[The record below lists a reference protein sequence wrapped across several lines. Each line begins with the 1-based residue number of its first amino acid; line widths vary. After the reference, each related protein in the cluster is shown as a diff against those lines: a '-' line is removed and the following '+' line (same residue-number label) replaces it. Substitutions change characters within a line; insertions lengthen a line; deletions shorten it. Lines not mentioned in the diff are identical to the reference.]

1 MSQTLAAKEKI
12 MSVADYLVFEE
23 KSKRKHEFMDGE
35 IFQMAGV
42 KRNHSLIG
50 SNITT
55 ELNINLREKPC
66 EVHGSDIKILI
77 RDGHYVYPDVSVVCD
92 EINFDANNTT
102 LFNPIVI
109 FEVLSKST
117 EARDRGEKAEDY
129 FKLESLRDYVMI
141 AQNRYRVEHYSRI
154 EGGKWTFEVL
164 EDLESILVLDSINS
178 EIPLKYIYSKVDV
191 TKLKLVNSKKK
202 SKI

>member
-1 MSQTLAAKEKI
+1 MSQVLATKQKI
-12 MSVADYLVFEE
+12 MSVAEYLVFEE

-55 ELNINLREKPC
+55 ELNINLREEPC

-77 RDGHYVYPDVSVVCD
+77 REGHYVYPDVSVVCD

-109 FEVLSKST
+109 FEILSKST

-129 FKLESLRDYVMI
+129 FKLESLRDFVMI

-164 EDLESILVLDSINS
+164 EDLESILVLESISS
-178 EIPLKYIYSKVDV
+178 EISLKNIYSKVDI
-191 TKLKLVNSKKK
+191 TKLKLINSKKK
-202 SKI
+202 SKP

>member
-1 MSQTLAAKEKI
+1 MSQAFATKEKI
-12 MSVADYLVFEE
+12 MSVGEYLIFEE

-42 KRNHSLIG
+42 KRNHSTI
-50 SNITT
+50 SQNISRSMGNQL
-55 ELNINLREKPC
+55 EEKPC

-77 RDGHYVYPDVSVVCD
+77 REGHYVYPDVSVVCD

-109 FEVLSKST
+109 FEILSKST

-129 FKLESLRDYVMI
+129 FKLESLRDFVMI

-164 EDLESILVLDSINS
+164 ESLENMLVLDSINS
-178 EIPLKYIYSKVDV
+178 EISLKNIYSKVDV
-191 TKLKLVNSKKK
+191 AELKLVSSKKK
-202 SKI
+202 SKL